1 VIYCCEMYQF
11 FIRDFSSQLL
21 NKNCNQVTS
30 YAHGSSELLGI
41 QIDAAINP
49 GKYI

>member
-1 VIYCCEMYQF
+1 MIALYWHEPKDTTCMHF
-11 FIRDFSSQLL
+11 
-21 NKNCNQVTS
+21 QVTS

-49 GKYI
+49 GKYGTWFRPL